1 MLSCYTVRMTSA
13 SYTQLSATVAS
24 GDVILRRGKG
34 PLSSVIAWYL
44 HDGTHCS
51 HCALIVGKKDL
62 AGAGCLFPEKRI
74 GFGET
79 SADIGRENI
88 LVVHSVAAGLSGVN
102 GVQLETLRGFLRHS
116 APGTDAVYRP
126 CMDDAVRMRTIA
138 AAADAV
144 NKAVPFDNLYRSGNQ
159 DAMYCSSFLIRI
171 FSQAGWEGCRSLQT
185 RHGILCFS
193 SFSDPRRYQRI
204 YQDVQKTDIPSP
216 V

>member
-1 MLSCYTVRMTSA
+1 MTSA
-13 SYTQLSATVAS
+13 LYVKLAAAAS

-34 PLSSVIAWYL
+34 PVSSLIAWYL

-62 AGAGCLFPEKRI
+62 AEAGCLFPEKRI

-79 SADIGRENI
+79 TGDIAGEDM

-116 APGTDAVYRP
+116 VPGTDAVYRP
-126 CMDDAVRMRTIA
+126 SMDDATRIKTIA
-138 AAADAV
+138 AAATAV
-144 NKAVPFDNLYRSGNQ
+144 NQAVPFDRLYRTGNQ
-159 DAMYCSSFLIRI
+159 NAMYCSSFLIRI
-171 FSQAGWEGCRSLQT
+171 FSQAGWAGCCSLQT
-185 RHGILCFS
+185 KYGIVCFS
-193 SFSDPRRYQRI
+193 SFTDPRWYQRI
-204 YQDVQKTDIPSP
+204 YQDTQKTDIAAP